1 MEFLH
6 KEDFQHT
13 LFKDITRINYLEDMP
28 EQLISDYGYTY
39 IMLRYGNIEA
49 FNYLDKKV
57 AIPRVFVKGTGDY
70 FMVKG
75 CSNSSW
81 LSIELPNYLLYN
93 ITKIHSIKNRNQLID
108 LSLYVEDDVIESLYT
123 ALETIQDIDEIAK
136 ITDQHL
142 REYYRD
148 WTIMRPSVEITAYIF
163 NKKGMLTVQELLDVF
178 PHSKRT
184 LERIFAREVG
194 ASPYRFICLVR
205 FNNIIREL
213 EKQEHDS
220 LTSLIAKYDYY
231 DQSHFEKDF
240 KKFLGQS
247 IKEYSNNFNPLLT
260 NALAREY
267 VKNNTN

>member
-6 KEDFQHT
+6 KENFKHP
-13 LFKDITRINYLEDMP
+13 LFKDITSINYLEDMP
-28 EQLISDYGYTY
+28 SQLISDYGYTY
-39 IMLRYGNIEA
+39 IMLRYGNIDA
-49 FNYLDKKV
+49 FNYQNKRIE
-57 AIPRVFVKGTGDY
+57 IPRVFVKGTGDY
-70 FMVKG
+70 FTVKG
-75 CSNSSW
+75 YSNSSW
-81 LSIELPNYLLYN
+81 LSIELPNYMLYN

-108 LSLYVEDDVIESLYT
+108 LSLYVEDDLIESLYT
-123 ALETIQDIDEIAK
+123 ALESIQDIDEIAR

-142 REYYRD
+142 RGYYRD
-148 WTIMRPSVEITAYIF
+148 WTVMRPSVEITEYIF
-163 NKKGMLTVQELLDVF
+163 NKKGMLTVQELLDIF

-205 FNNIIREL
+205 FNYIIREF

-220 LTSLIAKYDYY
+220 LTSLIEKYDYY
-231 DQSHFEKDF
+231 DQFHFEKDF

-247 IKEYSNNFNPLLT
+247 IKEYKNNFNPLLT

-267 VKNNTN
+267 VKKQQ